1 MKEKKKHDDSSAGT
15 QVALRSE
22 SMTGKQRAFVAD
34 KEEAGI
40 RDRIARRAYELYET
54 RGRSDGEDLNDW
66 LKAEAEVRASLS
78 GPDRRE
84 VDLTK
89 RRHTASRA
97 DRQ

>member
-1 MKEKKKHDDSSAGT
+1 MKEKKKYDESPAET
-15 QVALRSE
+15 QVARRSE
-22 SMTGKQRAFVAD
+22 SMTGKQRAFGAEE
-34 KEEAGI
+34 EEAGI
-40 RDRIARRAYELYET
+40 RDRIARRAYELYEA

-84 VDLTK
+84 VDVTK

-97 DRQ
+97 DRR